1 MAKFRVGDKVK
12 VIASAGLLKNFGIS
26 TMGITGSV
34 TSIIEVEKYVSHH
47 GFHYKCSDE
56 FWYREHYLELATNE
70 VNALYKV
77 KVLVKE
83 IVDGRVM
90 LVATYSDHSGNDLY
104 KKEFACGENDT
115 VNFETMKKVLEGE
128 ENER

>member
-12 VIASAGLLKNFGIS
+12 VIASVEELRRV
-26 TMGITGSV
+26 GITRENAAGSIV
-34 TSIIEVEKYVSHH
+34 VIIAIDRYF
-47 GFHYKCSDE
+47 GPDYLHYSCSDG
-56 FWYREHYLELATNE
+56 FWYRAIHLELVTNE